1 MNQGRIIVIT
11 GAPGTGK
18 TTTASAVAKESDLE
32 KSVHMH
38 TDDFYHYLSKGAIPP
53 HLPESNEQNLVV
65 IEAFIDVDGV
75 ECIGYTSWGCIDL
88 ISASTAQMSK
98 RYGFIYVD
106 HNDDGTGS
114 MRRYKKKSFYWYKKV
129 IETNGE
135 IIE

>member
-53 HLPESNEQNLVV
+53 HLPESNEQNLIV
-65 IEAFIDVDGV
+65 IEAFHY
-75 ECIGYTSWGCIDL
+75 CP
-88 ISASTAQMSK
+88 
-98 RYGFIYVD
+98 
-106 HNDDGTGS
+106 
-114 MRRYKKKSFYWYKKV
+114 KKFSQ
-129 IETNGE
+129 T
-135 IIE
+135 